1 MSLKIFQL
9 FGQISIFPS
18 STAASIFH
26 IVLILWILSE
36 IVGGIII
43 PNIRRGGTTV
53 HRKDRGSGLFLFA
66 MLFIS
71 IAIAYYFAG
80 ANIAMLPSWVFYPGI
95 ILMILGIIFRQWS
108 IAVLG
113 RFFSATVGTQEGQK
127 VVNRGP
133 YRFIRHP
140 SYTGVLLTL
149 IGLGLALQSGG
160 AVIALI
166 LLFCLAYGYRIH
178 TEEKVLISELGEEYI
193 VYKKKTKRLIPYI
206 V

>member
-1 MSLKIFQL
+1 MSLKILQL

-36 IVGGIII
+36 LVGGIII

-66 MLFIS
+66 TLFAS
-71 IAIAYYFAG
+71 IVIAYYFAG
-80 ANIAMLPSWVFYPGI
+80 TSIAMLPSWVFYPGI

-127 VVNRGP
+127 VVDRGP
-133 YRFIRHP
+133 YRLIRHP

-149 IGLGLALQSGG
+149 IGLGLALQSGA

-166 LLFCLAYGYRIH
+166 FLFALAYGYRIH
-178 TEEKVLISELGEEYI
+178 IEEKVLMSELGEEYI
-193 VYKKKTKRLIPYI
+193 EYQKRTKKIIPYVI
-206 V
+206 